1 MSTVLNTLIQRFCQ
15 ESKIEMPNIQALEE
29 TFKNELS
36 FREKWKNFEAW
47 FEQHPALESL
57 EPYGFDLLLA
67 HYIGSENSNLPEDYF
82 ESEEWA
88 DIEDEMGDRGSEWL
102 NLLVYLEDCKMNEIE
117 PELDDFL
124 HDFLLVEEDEFQDEH
139 ELYEP
144 LIILQGSIGEDAD
157 TLIKACHAVEANELG
172 PLLTVLILF
181 FNGEQGVPKLLNPLE
196 AGLLAASQ
204 LAQEKGL

>member
-15 ESKIEMPNIQALEE
+15 VGRIEMPNIQVLQE
-29 TFKNELS
+29 TFDNQLD
-36 FREKWKNFEAW
+36 FRAKWKSFEDW
-47 FEQHPALESL
+47 FEQHPALEAL

-67 HYIGSENSNLPEDYF
+67 HYIGSENNNLPEDYF

-144 LIILQGSIGEDAD
+144 LIVLQGSIGAEADA
-157 TLIKACHAVEANELG
+157 LIKACRAVESNELG
-172 PLLTVLILF
+172 PLLTVLLLF
-181 FNGEQGVPKLLNPLE
+181 FNGEQGVPESLNALE
-196 AGLLAASQ
+196 SALLAASQ
-204 LAQEKGL
+204 VAQEKGL

>member
-1 MSTVLNTLIQRFCQ
+1 
-15 ESKIEMPNIQALEE
+15 MPNIQVLQE
-29 TFKNELS
+29 TFDNQLD
-36 FREKWKNFEAW
+36 FRAKWKSFEDW
-47 FEQHPALESL
+47 FEQHPALEAL

-67 HYIGSENSNLPEDYF
+67 HYIGSENNNLPEDYF

-144 LIILQGSIGEDAD
+144 LIVLQGSIGAEADA
-157 TLIKACHAVEANELG
+157 LIKACRAVESNELG
-172 PLLTVLILF
+172 PLLTVLLLF
-181 FNGEQGVPKLLNPLE
+181 FNGEQGVPESLNALE
-196 AGLLAASQ
+196 SALLAASQ
-204 LAQEKGL
+204 VAQEKGL

>member
-15 ESKIEMPNIQALEE
+15 ESKIEMPNIEALEE
-29 TFKNELS
+29 TFKNQLN

-82 ESEEWA
+82 DSEEWA

-144 LIILQGSIGEDAD
+144 LIVLQGSIGEDAD
-157 TLIKACHAVEANELG
+157 TLINACRAVDANELG

-204 LAQEKGL
+204 LAQDKGL